1 MKLEKSSHAPGS
13 ILLMEIH
20 GEIHEAVI
28 VGWSPMG
35 QAVKIM
41 SGQSQIWLSAP
52 KTHAL
57 EFLRVVGWEEFNRM
71 MADAEKAQAQSQETT
86 TSKPEEVSIAEP
98 GA

>member
-71 MADAEKAQAQSQETT
+71 MADAEKAREAQKEAHAD
-86 TSKPEEVSIAEP
+86 KPEEVSVAEP